1 MNQPIPYD
9 IQALAVE
16 CAATNQRAAFERR
29 SDLADRGKWNKDL
42 LPGDDRL
49 ATELAAA
56 AVTMRRIADKARER
70 DEARP

>member
-1 MNQPIPYD
+1 MTEPVPYD

-29 SDLADRGKWNKDL
+29 SELADRGKWNKDL

-56 AVTMRRIADKARER
+56 AVTMRKIAER
-70 DEARP
+70 AKSRGSQP